1 MDEALAG
8 RCDRISICIHPDES
22 VSIEDNGVGIKK
34 ENLGKIFED
43 YSRLDE
49 HEEMNAKGTGLGM
62 NICKRIIGQMGG
74 KCSIDSEVGL
84 GTEVTIDMQLKAT
97 DKLLEIKNH
106 KSMKQEQIDSL
117 LESIGV

>member
-1 MDEALAG
+1 MKTREQKKFIKM
-8 RCDRISICIHPDES
+8 RI
-22 VSIEDNGVGIKK
+22 VIEDNGVGIKK

-97 DKLLEIKNH
+97 DKLFEIKNH